1 MGFEPGLEAF
11 LRCQKNLGKTDAKIY
26 NFGLSNVNK
35 EFFVKEISTGVA
47 LSINDTL
54 TTGNKIQCKI
64 GDHLLEDYKGKS
76 KFIKIDVEGH
86 EGEVIAGLTNLLKS
100 REKIA
105 LYVEIHNK
113 ILDENNKK
121 EQFMINISDLKKN
134 GFKIKWIDRSHILM
148 TN

>member
-35 EFFVKEISTGVA
+35 KFFVKEISTGVA
-47 LSINDTL
+47 LSIDDTL

-76 KFIKIDVEGH
+76 KFIKIDVEGY
-86 EGEVIAGLTNLLKS
+86 EGEVIAGLTDLLKS
-100 REKIA
+100 SEKIA

-113 ILDENNKK
+113 ILEENNKK
-121 EQFMINISDLKKN
+121 EQFMIKLSDLKKN